1 MYKIT
6 SSDRCH
12 DSSYYW
18 INGNLRNMSHTIA
31 IDGYSA
37 CGKSTLAK
45 ALAKRLGYRFIDTGA
60 MYRMITLYFLRENV
74 DIKNMGAVGGA
85 LEGLT
90 VDFVPGNND
99 ALLNGENVETEIR
112 GGAVSGMVSPV
123 ATISAVRRWIVPQ
136 QREMGKAGG
145 IVMDGRDIG
154 TVVFP
159 DADLKL
165 FVTASMD
172 IRTNRRLAELE
183 AKGITTTREEVATN
197 LATRDHI
204 DSSRE
209 DSPLRQA
216 EDAIVVD
223 NSALSLEAFIEAGM
237 DEVKK
242 IR

>member
-1 MYKIT
+1 
-6 SSDRCH
+6 
-12 DSSYYW
+12 
-18 INGNLRNMSHTIA
+18 MSHTIA

-45 ALAKRLGYRFIDTGA
+45 AMAKRLGYRFIDTGA
-60 MYRMITLYFLRENV
+60 MYRMITLHFLRENV
-74 DIKNMGAVGGA
+74 DIEDAGAAAGA
-85 LEGLT
+85 LKGLR

-123 ATISAVRRWIVPQ
+123 AAIPAVRRWIVPQ

-172 IRTNRRLAELE
+172 VRTDRRLAEME
-183 AKGITTTREEVATN
+183 AKGIAATREEVATN

-216 EDAIVVD
+216 EDAVVID
-223 NSALSLEAFIEAGM
+223 NSCLSLQEFVEAGM
-237 DEVKK
+237 AEVAKLE
-242 IR
+242 